1 MTYVIIGGDAAGMST
16 ASRIARKKKDAQVI
30 VFEKTDIVSYGA
42 CGLPYYIGGVND
54 DIELVKI
61 RSPEEFRA
69 GGVDLRLWHE
79 VTSVDFD
86 AKTVNVKNLKSG
98 EEFVQSYDKLLIAAG
113 SRPIVPPVEGR
124 ELQGVYVL
132 KTIPEAETIKA
143 ALLKDEAKPQNTVC
157 APLLKP
163 SPCAAERPCSS
174 SPCPTSWAATTSSSR
189 RPWRI
194 TSASTAWSS
203 TSARPSAA

>member
-30 VFEKTDIVSYGA
+30 VFEKTDIISYGA

-61 RSPEEFRA
+61 RSAEEFRA

-98 EEFVQSYDKLLIAAG
+98 EEFVQSYDKLLIATG

-124 ELQGVYVL
+124 ELQGVY
-132 KTIPEAETIKA
+132 
-143 ALLKDEAKPQNTVC
+143 
-157 APLLKP
+157 
-163 SPCAAERPCSS
+163 
-174 SPCPTSWAATTSSSR
+174 R
-189 RPWRI
+189 RRLH
-194 TSASTAWSS
+194 
-203 TSARPSAA
+203 RHGNG